1 MPGTPTHEDEVA
13 AAVVAREWVDA
24 AMRDVEAAASI
35 PPSPRNATEAAM
47 LRDPDKIA
55 LLRDLSRFGEVVELS
70 FEGRSAKVR
79 YAKQDEAE
87 AAVSTLQRERRSV
100 NMSPEETS
108 PTSPVRS
115 APRSSQVA
123 AGLPAA
129 RAASL
134 IRSIEMDREEKAIE
148 TYREMEAEPRAS
160 RRASR
165 AEGAS
170 PSAGGGARLTW
181 R

>member
-1 MPGTPTHEDEVA
+1 
-13 AAVVAREWVDA
+13 
-24 AMRDVEAAASI
+24 
-35 PPSPRNATEAAM
+35 M

-108 PTSPVRS
+108 PTSPLPRS